1 MGFVARD
8 DIIGGELMAQPGTSS
23 LSTTTPLEG
32 APSLLPLARGL
43 LDALGLGGFELPTEE
58 AFARPLRL
66 SRELGE
72 VRISIERRSLTV
84 DPYAGGA
91 SDEQTLRVEGAPPGR
106 LRVSIAEIAW
116 VGQEL
121 EVAARGSP
129 EWVSAIA
136 AVVEAFVAQH
146 ERRPAKDPG

>member
-1 MGFVARD
+1 
-8 DIIGGELMAQPGTSS
+8 MAQPGTST
-23 LSTTTPLEG
+23 LSTTAPLEG

-43 LDALGLGGFELPTEE
+43 LDALGLGGFELPEEE

-66 SRELGE
+66 SRQLGE
-72 VRISIERRSLTV
+72 VTISIERRSLTV

-91 SDEQTLRVEGAPPGR
+91 SDEQTLRVEGAHPGR
-106 LRVSIAEIAW
+106 LRVSISEIAW
-116 VGQEL
+116 VGPEL

-136 AVVEAFVAQH
+136 AVVEAFVAQY

>member
-1 MGFVARD
+1 
-8 DIIGGELMAQPGTSS
+8 MAQPGTST
-23 LSTTTPLEG
+23 LSTTVPLEG

-66 SRELGE
+66 SRQLGE
-72 VRISIERRSLTV
+72 VTISLDRRSLAV

-91 SDEQTLRVEGAPPGR
+91 SDEQTLRVEGAPVGR
-106 LRVSIAEIAW
+106 LRVTLSEIAW
-116 VGQEL
+116 VGPEL
-121 EVAARGSP
+121 EVAARGAP
-129 EWVSAIA
+129 GWVSAIA

-146 ERRPAKDPG
+146 EKRPPKQTG

>member
-1 MGFVARD
+1 
-8 DIIGGELMAQPGTSS
+8 MAQPGPST
-23 LSTTTPLEG
+23 LSTTAPLEG

-66 SRELGE
+66 SRQLGG
-72 VRISIERRSLTV
+72 VAISIERRSLTV

-91 SDEQTLRVEGAPPGR
+91 SDEQALYVEESPAGR
-106 LRVSIAEIAW
+106 LRVSISEIAW
-116 VGQEL
+116 VGPEL

-136 AVVEAFVAQH
+136 AVVEAFVAKH
-146 ERRPAKDPG
+146 ERRPAKHPG